1 MSDIDLR
8 ATREALK
15 AIAAAQMAQYPQYT
29 GHFDRYCLVY
39 VKRDV
44 TTKVGLAFVR
54 GEYAIAS
61 PIAEPTSW
69 TSEKFVTVWSRKNEI
84 DTRIKSAD
92 VEWL

>member
-1 MSDIDLR
+1 MTDLDPR

-15 AIAAAQMAQYPQYT
+15 ATAAAQVAQYPQYAK
-29 GHFDRYCLVY
+29 HFDRYCLVRI
-39 VKRDV
+39 KRDV
-44 TTKVGLAFVR
+44 TTKAGLAFAR

-61 PIAEPTSW
+61 PVAKPSSW

-84 DTRIKSAD
+84 DTSVKSAD